1 MLNQTLTKPFIK
13 SFTKSE
19 MNEWC
24 TSIEMNEC
32 WMNGLQK
39 KVLCYEGVLNSID
52 DFLEIYRRQTVTTR
66 GTRTSS
72 NLQSDPGRTVCPESK
87 KAAVM
92 LIL

>member
-1 MLNQTLTKPFIK
+1 MLNQTLTKPF
-13 SFTKSE
+13 TKSE
-19 MNEWC
+19 MNECC

-39 KVLCYEGVLNSID
+39 KGLCYEGVLDSID
-52 DFLEIYRRQTVTTR
+52 DFLEIYRRQTVTTWA
-66 GTRTSS
+66 RTSS
-72 NLQSDPGRTVCPESK
+72 NLQSDPGRTVSPESK